1 MPQALSVINPKKP
14 GCPYP
19 YKHLAGVGVAFK
31 LAHALLERL
40 PEELLEFAALG
51 TVADLMPL
59 NGENRLIVKQGL
71 QRMQD
76 STYAGF
82 RSLIGVSGIERKEV
96 TAGHIGFSL
105 APELTPAEDWKR
117 LILQLNY

>member
-1 MPQALSVINPKKP
+1 MDVIVTDHHEPPEILPQALAVINPKKP

-51 TVADLMPL
+51 TVADLNAAYRRESL
-59 NGENRLIVKQGL
+59 NREAGTCSN
-71 QRMQD
+71 
-76 STYAGF
+76 AGF
-82 RSLIGVSGIERKEV
+82 HLRRISFTYWCFG
-96 TAGHIGFSL
+96 
-105 APELTPAEDWKR
+105 
-117 LILQLNY
+117 Y